1 MTIVRDK
8 LQAALTDLDLRE
20 PAAIVL
26 IQEALEHLDTLE
38 ADARRWRGFRY
49 AAVHQDERFVE
60 AMGAHPIADPEGI
73 PTGAE
78 VDAAGDAG
86 IAAMS
91 P

>member
-8 LQAALTDLDLRE
+8 LQAALQAHE
-20 PAAIVL
+20 NAVPVL

-38 ADARRWRGFRY
+38 ADAKRWRGFRY

-60 AMGAHPIADPEGI
+60 AMGAHPIADPEGK
-73 PTGAE
+73 PTAAE

-91 P
+91 S